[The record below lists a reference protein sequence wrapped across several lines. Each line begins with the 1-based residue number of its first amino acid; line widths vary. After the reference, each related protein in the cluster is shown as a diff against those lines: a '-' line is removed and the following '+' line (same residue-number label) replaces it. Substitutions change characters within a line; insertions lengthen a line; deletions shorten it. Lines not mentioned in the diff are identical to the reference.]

1 MKHDC
6 FSLSKLIVF
15 LRHLLCIQL
24 KEIKNWATR
33 RWQENVV
40 QVATFEDLEKPDVV
54 TRIVANICPKEEP
67 KMSFEFVKEVICWR
81 IPVGPD
87 F

>member
-15 LRHLLCIQL
+15 LRHLLYIQL

-40 QVATFEDLEKPDVV
+40 QVKTFEDLEKPEPMNHVIAD
-54 TRIVANICPKEEP
+54 ICPK
-67 KMSFEFVKEVICWR
+67 KAD
-81 IPVGPD
+81 GPELVTVR
-87 F
+87 